1 MASQLD
7 DFSQL
12 DDLFQDKV
20 LGHPAGLFI
29 LFFTEM
35 WERFSYYGMRAL
47 LVLFLTASMT
57 GNNPGWEWSKEMALS
72 LLGTYALMVYL
83 TPIVGGYLADKHLGY
98 RKAVVIGALLMTL
111 GHASMAME
119 TPTFLYLGIL
129 FLILGNGFFK
139 PNMTSII
146 SKMYEG
152 REDKKDGAYT
162 IFYMGVNAGA
172 FLGIMLC
179 GYIGEKVGW
188 SFGFGLAG
196 IFMFLGMLQFYFA
209 QPLFGDIGDKPAGV
223 DNNDSSESTD
233 ENLLDENATEE
244 EIDYQK
250 QLNKRNPF
258 TTLDYSLIGLFI
270 VCALIYII
278 NGPLSKIGNIQTFNF
293 TIFGLEDSMFL
304 AIVAAA
310 SFVLLLCLRI
320 PRYAPI
326 VRDRMIAVVI
336 FSFLTLFFWAAFEQA
351 AGVLPIF
358 TRDFIQRDLTGSG
371 AMIFKIVD
379 FLVTVVPLL
388 IITYVLYALF
398 RKTFNRISLS
408 NIILGSSFLIIWG
421 IVIYKI
427 YSEYQTTGTEVP
439 VTWFAILN
447 SLFIIG
453 FAPFFSKLWES
464 KYNPPA
470 AIKYAMG
477 MILLGLG
484 FAFLAVGA
492 MGILPGAT
500 SAQLSMF
507 WLIAAYLFH
516 TLGELCLSPLGLS
529 YLSKLVPPRMI
540 AFMFGV
546 YYLAIAI
553 GNKIAHTFGG
563 KIDVIAE
570 TYGESAFF
578 WILTLIPI
586 GLGILSAL
594 LHPVLK
600 KLMHGV
606 K

>member
-7 DFSQL
+7 DFSQI
-12 DDLFQDKV
+12 DDLFKDKV

-47 LVLFLTASMT
+47 LVLFLTAPLL
-57 GNNPGWEWSKEMALS
+57 NDNPGWEWSKEMALS

-83 TPIVGGYLADKHLGY
+83 TPIIGGYLADKHLGY

-119 TPTFLYLGIL
+119 TPLFLYLGIS
-129 FLILGNGFFK
+129 FLIIGNGFFK

-152 REDKKDGAYT
+152 KEDKKDGAYT

-179 GYIGEKVGW
+179 GYVGEKIGFSW
-188 SFGFGLAG
+188 GFGLAG
-196 IFMFLGMLQFYFA
+196 IFMFLGMLQFHFA
-209 QPLFGDIGDKPAGV
+209 QPLFGNIGDKPAGL
-223 DNNDSSESTD
+223 DSKDTEAVEKT
-233 ENLLDENATEE
+233 LDENASEKE
-244 EIDYQK
+244 VDYQK
-250 QLNKRNPF
+250 QLSKRNPF

-270 VCALIYII
+270 VSALIYII
-278 NGPLSKIGNIQTFNF
+278 NDPFSTIGNIQTLNF
-293 TIFGLEDSMFL
+293 TIFGITDSYFFAIL
-304 AIVAAA
+304 AAL
-310 SFVLLLCLRI
+310 SFALLLIIRI

-326 VRDRMIAVVI
+326 VRDRMVAVVI
-336 FSFLTLFFWAAFEQA
+336 FSMLTVFFWFAFEQA
-351 AGVLPIF
+351 AGTLPLF
-358 TRDFIQRDLTGSG
+358 TRDFIQRDLAGSG

-388 IITYVLYALF
+388 IITYVLFSLF

-408 NIILGSSFLIIWG
+408 NIILGSSFIIIWG

-427 YSEYQTTGTEVP
+427 NSDFQSTEAQVP

-447 SLFIIG
+447 SLFIIA
-453 FAPFFSKLWES
+453 FAPLFSKLWDS

-470 AIKYAMG
+470 AFKYAMG
-477 MILLGLG
+477 MILLGVG
-484 FAFLAVGA
+484 FAFLAIGA
-492 MGILPGAT
+492 RNVLAGAT
-500 SAQLSMF
+500 NAQLSMF
-507 WLIAAYLFH
+507 WLVAAYLFH

-553 GNKIAHTFGG
+553 GNKAAHTFGG

-570 TYGESAFF
+570 TYGISTFF
-578 WILTLIPI
+578 WILTLIPV
-586 GLGILSAL
+586 GLGILSAM
-594 LHPVLK
+594 LHPLLK

>member
-1 MASQLD
+1 MD
-7 DFSQL
+7 TDI
-12 DDLFQDKV
+12 DKLFKDKV
-20 LGHPAGLFI
+20 LGHPAGLFV

-35 WERFSYYGMRAL
+35 WERFSFYGMRAL
-47 LVLFLTASMT
+47 LVLFLTTAIT
-57 GNNPGWEWSKEMALS
+57 GENPGWAWSKEQALS

-111 GHASMAME
+111 GHASMAFE
-119 TPTFLYLGIL
+119 TPMFLYIGIAM
-129 FLILGNGFFK
+129 LIVGNGFFK

-152 REDKKDGAYT
+152 KEDKKDGAYT

-172 FLGIMLC
+172 FLGILLC
-179 GYIGEKVGW
+179 GYVGEKIGW
-188 SFGFGLAG
+188 SWGFGLAG
-196 IFMFLGMLQFYFA
+196 IFMFLGMLQFYYA
-209 QPLFGDIGDKPAGV
+209 QPLFGNIGVEPEGV
-223 DNNDSSESTD
+223 DNKET
-233 ENLLDENATEE
+233 ATEVA
-244 EIDYQK
+244 DAPAQD
-250 QLNKRNPF
+250 LDKRNPF
-258 TTLDYSLIGLFI
+258 LPIDKALIGLFI
-270 VCALIYII
+270 LSALVYII
-278 NGPLSKIGNIQTFNF
+278 NSPLSSIGGIQTFNF
-293 TIFGLEDSMFL
+293 TIAGFSDSYFF
-304 AIVAAA
+304 AILAAA
-310 SFVLLLCLRI
+310 AFALLLIIRI
-320 PRYAPI
+320 PRYSPI
-326 VRDRMIAVVI
+326 VRDRMVAVVI
-336 FSFLTLFFWAAFEQA
+336 FSTLTVFFWAAFEQA
-351 AGVLPIF
+351 AGTLPIY
-358 TRDFIQRDLTGSG
+358 TRDFTQRTLTGSG
-371 AMIFKIVD
+371 ATMFKIVD
-379 FLVTVVPLL
+379 FLVTVVPLV
-388 IITYVLYALF
+388 IITYVLFALF

-408 NIILGSSFLIIWG
+408 NIILGSSFVIIWA

-427 YSEYQTTGTEVP
+427 YSEFQATETEVP

-453 FAPFFSKLWES
+453 FAPIFSKLWES

-492 MGILPGAT
+492 GGIAPGAT

-529 YLSKLVPPRMI
+529 YLSKLVPARMI

-563 KIDVIAE
+563 KIDIIAE
-570 TYGESAFF
+570 TYGISTFF
-578 WILTLIPI
+578 WILTIIPI

-594 LHPVLK
+594 LHPLLK